1 MKISRPLPFASR
13 ACVSYS
19 RFNRLCRPRLRPC
32 VDSHSGSRAWR
43 QGLGHDGGSGG
54 VSELVRRMFH
64 KRFYLSQHRNL
75 PNVCVVEP
83 SMQARAASPP
93 FDRVSLPRPFVCEE
107 EGCGK
112 RFLQS
117 GGLVRHRR
125 THTGEKPNVCG
136 RPGCSER
143 FACLNS
149 AHVRPFACDYPGCS
163 KCFAEPWN
171 LVRHKR
177 SHTGIYGA
185 YKYTPPPE
193 PSQYTLVNACLIANS
208 ATPAVPP
215 YLPQSSKSAKNYN
228 AIEDG
233 LRLAQA
239 LFDSIDGAGLPDEQQ
254 PRLDRQPAC
263 TQSAPASRSSTKRV
277 RDSDG
282 DSVLRLAPDGDSV
295 LQTIVP
301 IRKRQAIREFDDWL
315 KATAAVDGGS

>member
-1 MKISRPLPFASR
+1 MLWGLGSGECA
-13 ACVSYS
+13 
-19 RFNRLCRPRLRPC
+19 RLCFTAAAAHR
-32 VDSHSGSRAWR
+32 S
-43 QGLGHDGGSGG
+43 
-54 VSELVRRMFH
+54 
-64 KRFYLSQHRNL
+64 HRNL
-75 PNVCVVEP
+75 PIRNHTQTHIHIHTSTSQAKFSSRYGTGDTGPAHTKAGPARGRKSCVVEQSVEP

-93 FDRVSLPRPFVCEE
+93 FDGVSLPRPFVCEE

-149 AHVRPFACDYPGCS
+149 AHVKPFACDYPGCS